1 MYIHVSVL
9 LGGRYRKGPAVARAA
24 VSTGVELEF
33 DTFGSS
39 EDPALLLVMGFTAQM
54 TAWDV
59 DFCRGLAERGYFVV
73 RYDNRDCGLSTKFDG
88 AAVDPM
94 AVMAAALSNEPLPPV
109 PYTLSEMAA
118 DGIGLLDHLAIA
130 RAHVVGAS
138 MGGMIVQMMAIEH
151 PTRLRSM
158 ISIMSM
164 TGDPEYGQASPEAM
178 GALLA
183 APPVERD
190 AYIES
195 ADRWGIWASK
205 KYGDPGEARVRAAE
219 SYDRSFYPEGGSRQ
233 LAAIFAT
240 GDRTERL
247 RSVKAPT
254 LVIHGRDDTLI
265 GPSGGVR
272 TAEVI
277 DGAHLLLMADMG
289 HDLPKQLH
297 PIYFDV
303 MSSHMRWADAR

>member
-1 MYIHVSVL
+1 M
-9 LGGRYRKGPAVARAA
+9 ARAA

-88 AAVDPM
+88 AAVDAI

-118 DGIGLLDHLAIA
+118 DGIGLLDHLGIA

-138 MGGMIVQMMAIEH
+138 MGGMIVQMMAIGH
-151 PTRLRSM
+151 PARLRSM

>member
-1 MYIHVSVL
+1 M
-9 LGGRYRKGPAVARAA
+9 ARAA

-73 RYDNRDCGLSTKFDG
+73 RYDNRDCGLSTKIDG
-88 AAVDPM
+88 AAVDAI

-118 DGIGLLDHLAIA
+118 DGIGLLDHLGIA

>member
-1 MYIHVSVL
+1 M
-9 LGGRYRKGPAVARAA
+9 ARAA

-88 AAVDPM
+88 AAVDAI

-118 DGIGLLDHLAIA
+118 DGIGLLDHLGIA

-247 RSVKAPT
+247 RSVKVPT

>member
-1 MYIHVSVL
+1 M
-9 LGGRYRKGPAVARAA
+9 ARAT

-94 AVMAAALSNEPLPPV
+94 AVMAAALSSEPLPPV

-158 ISIMSM
+158 TSIMSM

-247 RSVKAPT
+247 RSVKVPT

-277 DGAHLLLMADMG
+277 EGAHLLLMADMG

-297 PIYFDV
+297 PIYFDA